1 MEIMTKTREF
11 ILKTSLGLFLEKGY
25 KATTMSELVKKAGL
39 TKGAFYHY
47 FESKE
52 LLFRAAVE
60 SCVIPMLDPDPAL
73 DTKDKTLRQFYHDY
87 VDYYFSVMETL
98 NGVSPL
104 RYHILLLDYVHCFPD
119 NASQLVKSAQQPE
132 RSMWNKVIQ
141 NAKSRGEIRSEVDNE
156 RIVDMFIFSSD
167 GVGLHNTIV
176 KNVVVKTAMLA
187 MWDSLYDLLKK
198 K

>member
-1 MEIMTKTREF
+1 
-11 ILKTSLGLFLEKGY
+11 
-25 KATTMSELVKKAGL
+25 MSELVKKAGL

-60 SCVIPMLDPDPAL
+60 SCVLPIMNPAL
-73 DTKDKTLRQFYHDY
+73 DTKNNTLCQFYHDY
-87 VDYYFSVMETL
+87 IDYYFSSMETL
-98 NGVSPL
+98 KGVSPL
-104 RYHILLLDYVHCFPD
+104 RYHILLLDYAYHFPD
-119 NASQLVKSAQQPE
+119 AFHLVEKIQQPE
-132 RSMWNKVIQ
+132 RSMWSEVIQ
-141 NAKSRGEIRSEVDNE
+141 NAKARREIRSEIEDD

-167 GVGLHNTIV
+167 GVGLHNMILQ
-176 KNVVVKTAMLA
+176 KIEEMKTRMLA

>member
-1 MEIMTKTREF
+1 MEIMTETREF
-11 ILKTSLGLFLEKGY
+11 IIKTSLGLFLEKGY

-60 SCVIPMLDPDPAL
+60 SCIIPILNPAL

-87 VDYYFSVMETL
+87 VNYYFSLMEPL
-98 NGVSPL
+98 NDGVSPL
-104 RYHILLLDYVHCFPD
+104 RYSILLLDYVHCFPD
-119 NASQLVKSAQQPE
+119 ASQLVKSAHQPE
-132 RSMWNKVIQ
+132 RSMWNEVIQ
-141 NAKSRGEIRSEVDNE
+141 NAKARKEIRSEVENE

-167 GVGLHNTIV
+167 GVGLHNMTV
-176 KNVVVKTAMLA
+176 KNGDMKATMLA

>member
-1 MEIMTKTREF
+1 MEIMTETRDFIIKTA
-11 ILKTSLGLFLEKGY
+11 LSLFLEKGY

-60 SCVIPMLDPDPAL
+60 SCVTPMLNPAL
-73 DTKDKTLRQFYHDY
+73 DTKDKTLRQFYRDY
-87 VDYYFSVMETL
+87 VNYYFSSMETL
-98 NGVSPL
+98 TGVWP
-104 RYHILLLDYVHCFPD
+104 RYHILLLDYVYYFPD
-119 NASQLVKSAQQPE
+119 AVQLVKNAQQPE
-132 RSMWNKVIQ
+132 RSMWREVIQ
-141 NAKSRGEIRSEVDNE
+141 NAKSRKEIRSEVEDD

-167 GVGLHNTIV
+167 GVGLHNMIV
-176 KNVVVKTAMLA
+176 KNGDMKTTMLA

-198 K
+198 T